1 MEMTKDQELKLF
13 MKVIEGYGVRAS
25 YGARQTMAIDAP
37 FTDRFGLF
45 GEVGH
50 LYNQKEICAVWR
62 NFVKGLQHFNL
73 NDPVPILIVL
83 VDHHL

>member
-1 MEMTKDQELKLF
+1 MELTKDQELKLF

-25 YGARQTMAIDAP
+25 YGARMTMTIDAP
-37 FTDRFGLF
+37 FIDKYGLF
-45 GEVGH
+45 GDIGH

-62 NFVKGLQHFNL
+62 NLVKGLWHLNL

-83 VDHHL
+83 TDHPL